1 MKFIVTVIAAFA
13 AMLSVA
19 IADEWPRK
27 KLRSTT
33 TTAPTP
39 KPPIRDAA
47 RPAPAPAQPD
57 VLGRPAERG
66 DALVAPAQPELPV
79 AGTNPPAEVAPAEKP
94 QAGGGSPDQD
104 APPAVSEAPGERP

>member
-39 KPPIRDAA
+39 SSCFYAA
-47 RPAPAPAQPD
+47 RPAYSCTCA
-57 VLGRPAERG
+57 
-66 DALVAPAQPELPV
+66 
-79 AGTNPPAEVAPAEKP
+79 T
-94 QAGGGSPDQD
+94 
-104 APPAVSEAPGERP
+104 

>member
-66 DALVAPAQPELPV
+66 DALVAPAQPEWREQTLLQ
-79 AGTNPPAEVAPAEKP
+79 KLRP
-94 QAGGGSPDQD
+94 QKNRKQAAALLTRMPLQQ
-104 APPAVSEAPGERP
+104 